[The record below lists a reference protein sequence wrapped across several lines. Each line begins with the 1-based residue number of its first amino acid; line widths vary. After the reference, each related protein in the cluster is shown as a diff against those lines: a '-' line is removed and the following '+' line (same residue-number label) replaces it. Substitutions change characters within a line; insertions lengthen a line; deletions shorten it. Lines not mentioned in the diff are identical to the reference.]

1 MQNPERDTP
10 YTVIDY
16 DRLVA
21 NLQRHQVRTQQQG
34 IAARPH
40 AKTHKT
46 PQISKLQLDYGAR
59 GITLATIG
67 EAEVFVDAGVTDIFL
82 AYPLWLTP
90 NKARRLQAIAV
101 KARIAI
107 GVDSVD
113 GAHQAMK
120 TLGVTP
126 IEFLIEVDSG
136 HHRSGC
142 DPALVTPIA
151 EALHQHGAKLRGIF
165 TYPGH
170 SYHPDTKDDASQDE
184 VAALTLAANTLEA
197 AGYSVAERSGG
208 STPSL
213 HSTQDFLTETRAGVY
228 ALGDAQQLELG
239 TMAME
244 DIALSIVTTVVSA
257 RTNTAVVD
265 AGSKVMG
272 ADKAS
277 FATGYG
283 RVLGQPE
290 ARIVAMSEHH
300 ATLKFP
306 EGSPPFLPGDILHLI
321 PNHVCNAVNLVDEIV
336 VRAEGSTPQT
346 WAVAARGRNS

>member
-113 GAHQAMK
+113 GAPHFLVCRQVISE
-120 TLGVTP
+120 LLLIIP
-126 IEFLIEVDSG
+126 DSIE
-136 HHRSGC
+136 
-142 DPALVTPIA
+142 P
-151 EALHQHGAKLRGIF
+151 
-165 TYPGH
+165 
-170 SYHPDTKDDASQDE
+170 
-184 VAALTLAANTLEA
+184 
-197 AGYSVAERSGG
+197 
-208 STPSL
+208 
-213 HSTQDFLTETRAGVY
+213 
-228 ALGDAQQLELG
+228 
-239 TMAME
+239 
-244 DIALSIVTTVVSA
+244 
-257 RTNTAVVD
+257 
-265 AGSKVMG
+265 
-272 ADKAS
+272 
-277 FATGYG
+277 
-283 RVLGQPE
+283 VLGSQ
-290 ARIVAMSEHH
+290 RCSD
-300 ATLKFP
+300 
-306 EGSPPFLPGDILHLI
+306 GS
-321 PNHVCNAVNLVDEIV
+321 V
-336 VRAEGSTPQT
+336 GSRRTK
-346 WAVAARGRNS
+346 R